1 MQEKI
6 QNMLNTKFDIE
17 AIPEAKRSD
26 EVDENEISDFGSEEA
41 DQVLPLAVEVEGQVE
56 SKEEAEGYIMERVET
71 TVVTDMLKEL
81 LSLMTRNISRM
92 AKVHQWLL
100 MLVLRKRFLRKREAI
115 PKM

>member
-41 DQVLPLAVEVEGQVE
+41 D
-56 SKEEAEGYIMERVET
+56 
-71 TVVTDMLKEL
+71 
-81 LSLMTRNISRM
+81 
-92 AKVHQWLL
+92 
-100 MLVLRKRFLRKREAI
+100 
-115 PKM
+115 

>member
-41 DQVLPLAVEVEGQVE
+41 DQVLPLAVEVEGHI
-56 SKEEAEGYIMERVET
+56 G
-71 TVVTDMLKEL
+71 
-81 LSLMTRNISRM
+81 LSSRPGH
-92 AKVHQWLL
+92 V
-100 MLVLRKRFLRKREAI
+100 RPSRI
-115 PKM
+115 